1 MADCSALRSLSK
13 AVYVVAIA
21 ENKAREIGLACF
33 NVSLSQL
40 VFCQYS
46 DKSNFSVTLAQLHL
60 FHPQEILVPHTTS
73 QSQLATML
81 RERFGGAHCTTK
93 YALRC

>member
-1 MADCSALRSLSK
+1 M
-13 AVYVVAIA
+13 AIA
-21 ENKAREIGLACF
+21 ENKAREIGMACF

-60 FHPQEILVPHTTS
+60 FQPQEILLPHTTS
-73 QSQLATML
+73 QSQLSTML
-81 RERFGGAHCTTK
+81 RERFGGVSRPLAPAGLLLLPLTC
-93 YALRC
+93 ALQPRAMWRK